1 MAGTSMTDDHNIAE
15 GLPEPVVQKPRI
27 NASLV
32 WLVPIIA
39 ALVGLSLV
47 IHAWVQAGP
56 TISISFQS
64 AEGLEPGKTP
74 VKFKNVVIG
83 RVTTV
88 RLSEDRSH
96 VVAKVA
102 LEKSAEGFA
111 TAET

>member
-1 MAGTSMTDDHNIAE
+1 MTDKPITDD
-15 GLPEPVVQKPRI
+15 LPEPVVQRPRI

-32 WLVPIIA
+32 WLVPVIA

-47 IHAWVQAGP
+47 IHAWIDAGP
-56 TISISFQS
+56 TITISFQS
-64 AEGLEPGKTP
+64 AEGLDPGKTP

-83 RVTTV
+83 RVTGV
-88 RLSEDRSH
+88 RLSQDRSR

-111 TAET
+111 TA